1 MYIGGWLTLVVL
13 SLSVSLAAFLWG
25 LKSGQFSDQ
34 EKARFLPLGK
44 DLMTQ
49 PVVGASRRKQKLQS
63 AMLLVIVILVLTA
76 FGIALSMSLYY
87 R

>member
-34 EKARFLPLGK
+34 ERARFLPLGK

-63 AMLLVIVILVLTA
+63 AMLLVIVILALTA

>member
-34 EKARFLPLGK
+34 ERARFLPLGK

-63 AMLLVIVILVLTA
+63 AMLLVIVILALSA